1 MAASFPRTWR
11 AALATTFTLTLA
23 GPLAAEG
30 PVCGDREIRLAS
42 GCASFKAAAEG
53 LRTLVRDEVAA
64 KGLNAAI
71 LRVSYGGAPLITEA
85 WGQSI
90 AGIPATPDMH
100 FRNGAVAIAYM
111 TIVLLQLQEAGV
123 LSIDDPLSTW
133 FPDNPRAGEITLAML
148 ANNTSGYGDYV
159 DLAVL
164 PLLKDVFR
172 RWTPQELIDVGLAKP
187 MACDPGACF
196 AYAHT
201 NYVILG
207 EVMARASGRSLAE
220 LIHEGVLAPLGL
232 RNTRSDTTAAIP
244 SPVMHAYSSE
254 RGLVEDSTFW
264 SPSWTLAH
272 GAIMTTDIYDMEVSA
287 VAIGTG
293 SLLSRASYDAMLAP
307 DTVGLGRLNPALYYG
322 LGVGVNNSWVLQTP
336 SFYGFAGAMAYQP
349 ANRIAIALATADG
362 PTTPDERVAE
372 NLLFSLGAY
381 LAPDLPPR
389 PFGP

>member
-1 MAASFPRTWR
+1 MAATSRRPSR
-11 AALATTFTLTLA
+11 AALAAILALGLA
-23 GPLAAEG
+23 GPLAAQD
-30 PVCGDREIRLAS
+30 PACGDRRIRLAS
-42 GCASFKAAAEG
+42 GCADFETAAEG
-53 LRTLVRDEVAA
+53 LRGLMRDEVAA
-64 KGLNAAI
+64 KGLNAAV

-85 WGQSI
+85 WGESV
-90 AGIPATPDMH
+90 AGVPATPDMH

-111 TIVLLQLQEAGV
+111 TTVLLQLAEAGV
-123 LSIDDPLSTW
+123 LGIDDPLSTW
-133 FPDNPRAGEITLAML
+133 FPDYPRADAITLAML

-159 DLAVL
+159 DLDVL
-164 PLLKDVFR
+164 PLLDDVFR
-172 RWTPQELIDVGLAKP
+172 QWTPQELIAIGLAKP
-187 MACDPGACF
+187 MACAPGACF

-207 EVMARASGRSLAE
+207 EVLAKASGRSLAE
-220 LIHEGVLAPLGL
+220 LIREGVLAPLGL
-232 RNTRSDTTAAIP
+232 RNTRSDVTAAIP

-272 GAIMTTDIYDMEVSA
+272 GAIMTTDIYDLEASA

-293 SLLSRASYDAMLAP
+293 SLISRASYDAMLAP
-307 DTVGLGRLNPALYYG
+307 QTVGLGPLTATAYYG
-322 LGVGVNNSWVLQTP
+322 LGVAVSNSWVLQTP

-349 ANRIAIALATADG
+349 ANRIAIALALTDG

-372 NLLFSLGAY
+372 ALLIKLGAY

-389 PFGP
+389 AFGP